1 MNSDINLLKKRTMS
15 IKKFKHAVRLLSASI
30 LLLFLMYFVV
40 SNTVKIKDSY
50 TLETYPAHTDSA
62 VISKSQNEP
71 VNVRKEKS
79 SFIVKQLNEYL
90 KTLKGNYGI
99 YYYNLI
105 SGDSFGIND
114 TAEFPAASTIKLPL
128 NLYLYRK
135 IADGTINPGSLL
147 KYEKQDYE
155 EGTGKIQYK
164 QLNSQFSIKELSQL
178 SIEESDNIAA
188 NILFRYLGKNNV
200 KNFMSQCGAK
210 IVEYENNM
218 TCAADMGLYMRL
230 TYDFCRY
237 NAGVAMELLVNL
249 TNTQFNDRIPAGVS
263 KSIKVAH
270 KIGTLSNVINDVGII
285 FTDKPY
291 VLSVLSNNVTEKDA
305 VSAIKTISEMVYN
318 YNNTL

>member
-15 IKKFKHAVRLLSASI
+15 IKKFKHAVRLFSASV
-30 LLLFLMYFVV
+30 LLLLLMYFVLF
-40 SNTVKIKDSY
+40 NAVKIKESF
-50 TLETYPAHTDSA
+50 TLETYPVRTSSA
-62 VISKSQNEP
+62 VNSKSQNEP
-71 VNVRKEKS
+71 INVHKEKL
-79 SFIVKQLNEYL
+79 SFIVNQLNEYL

-105 SGDSFGIND
+105 TGDSFGIND
-114 TAEFPAASTIKLPL
+114 TAAFPAASTVKLPL

-135 IADGTINPGSLL
+135 ITDGTINPDSLL

-164 QLNSQFSIKELSQL
+164 QLNSQFSIKELSRL

-200 KNFMSQCGAK
+200 KNFMSQCGAS
-210 IVEYENNM
+210 IVEYESNI
-218 TCAADMGLYMRL
+218 TCARDMGLYMKL
-230 TYDFCRY
+230 LYNFCKY
-237 NAGVAMELLVNL
+237 NATVGNELLSDL
-249 TNTQFNDRIPAGVS
+249 TNTQFNDRIPAGIP
-263 KSIKVAH
+263 KSITVAH